1 VENILLSKEIEIDR
15 KKYTEISLYDK
26 NENLPKNNFKSV
38 ATRIK
43 SKKDDNNND
52 SGYKK
57 SGVKKKIDIQPE
69 GFIDIIGHFDIIL
82 NNLIILS
89 VCR

>member
-1 VENILLSKEIEIDR
+1 VDNVLLSEAIEIDR

-43 SKKDDNNND
+43 SKKDDDNND

-57 SGVKKKIDIQPE
+57 NSVKKKNE
-69 GFIDIIGHFDIIL
+69 TIGIL
-82 NNLIILS
+82 LLL
-89 VCR
+89 